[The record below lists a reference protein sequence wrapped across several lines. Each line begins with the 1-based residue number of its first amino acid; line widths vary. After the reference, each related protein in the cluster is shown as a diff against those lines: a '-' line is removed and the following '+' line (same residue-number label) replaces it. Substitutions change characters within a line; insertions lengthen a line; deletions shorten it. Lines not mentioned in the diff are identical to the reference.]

1 MSGSLRSTTPP
12 VVKRRRRE
20 SPHPATKRSRRTPPP
35 LPCRWQDHGFIYIAR
50 GVRCGNIF
58 ASGAHVY
65 TYGDPSFYY
74 EADEPAVAL
83 A

>member
-1 MSGSLRSTTPP
+1 
-12 VVKRRRRE
+12 
-20 SPHPATKRSRRTPPP
+20 
-35 LPCRWQDHGFIYIAR
+35 
-50 GVRCGNIF
+50 VRCGNIF